1 MRTVDLVLMGTSESV
16 SRHSSILYVVERDCD
31 ALVDSNSSFS
41 RTFDALLENISPQ
54 NIGGW
59 TSPGFPI
66 EIGKKV
72 TQRAGL
78 PKLYSASS
86 VVTLDEKDTY
96 LERFIH
102 QRTLFRIPNAS
113 APRQHHI
120 STIPM
125 IRGSRIPYH
134 LADTLHPKRLSDHNP
149 YLTLFQLLHQTNESM
164 PTSWSA
170 EVCGF
175 SNRHMVTFSG

>member
-78 PKLYSASS
+78 PKLYSAST
-86 VVTLDEKDTY
+86 VVTLDEKD
-96 LERFIH
+96 
-102 QRTLFRIPNAS
+102 
-113 APRQHHI
+113 I
-120 STIPM
+120 S
-125 IRGSRIPYH
+125 
-134 LADTLHPKRLSDHNP
+134 
-149 YLTLFQLLHQTNESM
+149 
-164 PTSWSA
+164 
-170 EVCGF
+170 
-175 SNRHMVTFSG
+175 